1 MTVNLTLLVVMGV
14 LFSVGVY
21 LLLERSMT
29 RVLLGIMLL
38 TNGSLLLL
46 LNAGGLPGFAPLYD
60 SNLDGSEYSD
70 PLPQALILTAIV
82 ISLATT
88 GFVLSMIY
96 RSWSLARRDEIQDD
110 LEDRRVAE
118 QSAYDAEDD
127 DALPQDT
134 SEFTDSDDPGSKQPA
149 RHNEE
154 ESTESPGHHRA
165 SRHLPAPLSP
175 EYIEHAEGHR
185 FEGHGPEDEGREGKS

>member
-14 LFSVGVY
+14 LYSVGVY

-38 TNGSLLLL
+38 TNGTNLLILH
-46 LNAGGLPGFAPLYD
+46 AGGSPGFAPLYD
-60 SNLDGSEYSD
+60 PALDGSEYSD

-88 GFVLSMIY
+88 AFILSMIY
-96 RSWSLARRDEIQDD
+96 RSWTLARRDEIQDD
-110 LEDRRVAE
+110 LEDRRVA
-118 QSAYDAEDD
+118 QQPAYDAEDD
-127 DALPQDT
+127 DALPQDS
-134 SEFTDSDDPGSKQPA
+134 SEFTDSDQEPSRS

-154 ESTESPGHHRA
+154 EATESPGHHRA
-165 SRHLPAPLSP
+165 QQLAAPSSP
-175 EYIEHAEGHR
+175 DYIEHVEGHSH
-185 FEGHGPEDEGREGKS
+185 EGHGPEDTGREGRS

>member
-14 LFSVGVY
+14 MYSVGVY

-38 TNGSLLLL
+38 TNATNLLILH
-46 LNAGGLPGFAPLYD
+46 AGGAPGFAPLYNKD
-60 SNLDGSEYSD
+60 LGGSEYSD

-88 GFVLSMIY
+88 AFILSMIY
-96 RSWSLARRDEIQDD
+96 RSWTLARRDEIQDD
-110 LEDRRVAE
+110 LEDRRVAQ

-127 DALPQDT
+127 DAMPQDS
-134 SEFTDSDDPGSKQPA
+134 SEFTDSDTPPVRP

-154 ESTESPGHHRA
+154 EATESPGHHRA
-165 SRHLPAPLSP
+165 QHLAAPSSP
-175 EYIEHAEGHR
+175 DYVEHAEGHR
-185 FEGHGPEDEGREGKS
+185 HEGHGPEDTGEEGRS